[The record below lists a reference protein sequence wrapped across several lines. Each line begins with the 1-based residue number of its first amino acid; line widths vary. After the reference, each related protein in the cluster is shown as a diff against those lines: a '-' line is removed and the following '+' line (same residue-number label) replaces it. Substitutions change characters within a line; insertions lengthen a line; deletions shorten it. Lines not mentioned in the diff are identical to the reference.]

1 MAIEEFI
8 KKLEEEF
15 DDVESGSLKP
25 ATDFR
30 NIEDRG
36 SMHALIVIALV
47 DLDYDI
53 TLTGADLQSVNTIQE
68 LFDLVKSK

>member
-30 NIEDRG
+30 NIEDWG